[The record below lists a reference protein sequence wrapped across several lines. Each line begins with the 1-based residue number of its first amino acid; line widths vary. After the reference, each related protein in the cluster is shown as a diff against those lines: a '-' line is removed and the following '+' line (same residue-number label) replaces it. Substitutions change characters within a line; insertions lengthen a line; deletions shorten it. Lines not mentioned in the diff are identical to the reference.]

1 MRVFNMGGPCQS
13 PRSDFLLFR
22 LPKKSLFCFQDMR
35 DMLPYLESEVLYNG
49 SIRDR
54 FGGRQFFHRMRQA
67 DGFGVIKHITFISI
81 IITL

>member
-1 MRVFNMGGPCQS
+1 MVVPNLC
-13 PRSDFLLFR
+13 
-22 LPKKSLFCFQDMR
+22 
-35 DMLPYLESEVLYNG
+35 

-54 FGGRQFFHRMRQA
+54 FGGRQFFDRMGQA